1 MKKQTLGSL
10 IRSLRTQNHMTQAA
24 LAHKLGVTDKAV
36 SKWERDI
43 SFPDISLFPKLAN
56 LLGVTV
62 DDLLNENTEEG
73 CSSRLLQ
80 IFEMSH
86 DIRTPLHIILVCVNM
101 ARNPREDEKL
111 LLRSLESIRV
121 SGEYL
126 LQSIDHVMQVA
137 GQEPRQGFSGMNPAE
152 GKAGKYPVNVSQLGE
167 YLDEQVTG
175 LTGDPPGQEL
185 AGKRILVA
193 DDIMVNREIAAE
205 ILRQAGAEVNLAQD
219 GRACVDMVE
228 SAPSDYYDLIL
239 MDIMMPRMDGLEATR
254 RIRQLADPRKA
265 SIPIIAV
272 SANVYENDRR
282 EALASGMNAFAEKP
296 IFVDK
301 LMKTIQQLL

>member
-86 DIRTPLHIILVCVNM
+86 DIRTPLHIILGCVNM
-101 ARNPREDEKL
+101 ARNHRKDEKL
-111 LLRSLESIRV
+111 LLRYLESIRV

-137 GQEPRQGFSGMNPAE
+137 GQEPRQGFSGINPAE
-152 GKAGKYPVNVSQLGE
+152 AKAGKYPVNVSQLGE

-175 LTGDPPGQEL
+175 LTGDPLGQEL
-185 AGKRILVA
+185 TGKRILVA

-205 ILRQAGAEVNLAQD
+205 ILRQAGAEVDLAQD
-219 GRACVDMVE
+219 GQVCVDMVE

-254 RIRQLADPRKA
+254 RIRQIADSRKA

-296 IFVDK
+296 IFVEK